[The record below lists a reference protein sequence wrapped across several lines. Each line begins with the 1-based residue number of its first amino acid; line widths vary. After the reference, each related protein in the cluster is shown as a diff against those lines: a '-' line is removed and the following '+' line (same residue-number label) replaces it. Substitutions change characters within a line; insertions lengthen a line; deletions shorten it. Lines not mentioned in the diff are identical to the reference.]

1 LNRFSL
7 LLTGLMGLFFYPLLG
22 QAQQD
27 FVDTSTIYVD
37 PGSKPRMTPVR
48 KRNPKAF
55 FRNMSLQRLVL
66 SQQANWPLWNL
77 STDAEQMSQ
86 PMGLGVHLVEGL
98 RTNQIHGFD
107 PTDFN
112 RPYDYFD
119 LIYQL
124 MELEGVNLSALE
136 GGMSRDQLDLQPLN
150 EVVDLIGTR
159 TFSAQT
165 SRHVYQIRFV
175 RLIWLRPE
183 QPGSAKVLAIFPYE
197 EVASFLDQLYYRS
210 SPDQQRALSV
220 RKGLEFEH
228 FQAIESPLANDPTQ
242 LMPSPTATENRPH
255 NQAPDWWR

>member
-7 LLTGLMGLFFYPLLG
+7 LLTLLIGMSCSSLLG
-22 QAQQD
+22 QPPTG
-27 FVDTSTIYVD
+27 FSDTNTIYLED
-37 PGSKPRMTPVR
+37 GSKPRALPVR
-48 KRNPKAF
+48 KKNPKAF

-77 STDAEQMSQ
+77 SKDAAQMSQ
-86 PMGLGVHLVEGL
+86 PMGLGMHLVEGL
-98 RTNQIHGFD
+98 RTGQIHGFD
-107 PTDFN
+107 RTDFS

-165 SRHVYQIRFV
+165 SRYVYQIRFV

-197 EVASFLDQLYYRS
+197 EVGALLDQLYYRS

-220 RKGLEFEH
+220 RKGLEFQH
-228 FQAIESPLANDPTQ
+228 FQAIESPLASDPTQ
-242 LMPSPTATENRPH
+242 LMPGPTATENRPH
-255 NQAPDWWR
+255 NQPPDWWR